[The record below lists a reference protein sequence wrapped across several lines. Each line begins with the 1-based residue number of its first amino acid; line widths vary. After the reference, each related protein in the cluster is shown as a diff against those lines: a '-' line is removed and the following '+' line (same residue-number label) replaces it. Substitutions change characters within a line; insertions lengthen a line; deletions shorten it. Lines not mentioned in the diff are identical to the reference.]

1 SRARARRTHQLR
13 RHAVPQCVLVGQ
25 PSRHAV
31 PSREEPSGRSQN
43 PREPAQGSDREGDRM
58 SRLRLTA
65 LVLASL
71 LALSVANAQEQWAV
85 QVVALRDF
93 REAQSTA
100 ADLRLLGLDAYTE
113 FAMLNSQ
120 QWVRVR
126 IGCFGSREAAD
137 AMAEALRTRITA
149 DAQAVERG
157 NATTSLHCTHETV

>member
-1 SRARARRTHQLR
+1 
-13 RHAVPQCVLVGQ
+13 
-25 PSRHAV
+25 
-31 PSREEPSGRSQN
+31 
-43 PREPAQGSDREGDRM
+43 
-58 SRLRLTA
+58 
-65 LVLASL
+65 
-71 LALSVANAQEQWAV
+71 SVANAQEQWAV

-157 NATTSLHCTHETV
+157 NATATLHCTHETVGFLNEYDWRLLDGSGPVTFSVTVAGVEATVAHDGSRWRVVQESEAVGAPAVTD